1 MLLLHRLISLCLAVL
16 FLSACHSDVAAC
28 ADMSVPQQ
36 SNALVQS
43 APRRTAYALAFQAMA
58 LVSREE
64 EEEELPYAW
73 DFSDAAFVGNSRTV
87 GLQQYND
94 VPRADFFAKVA
105 LPVNQARTSKIMTLS
120 SGAKGTIPQAIAEGE
135 YRRVYIM
142 FGVNELGWASDLDFR
157 EEYVALIN
165 AIKASQPDAE
175 IFVQTMF
182 PVGKARS
189 DRDPVFNNANVIR
202 FNQRVKEA
210 AAETGSTLLDTASL
224 FADSQGNLKAEAT
237 TDGIHL
243 TAQASRQWLSYLREV
258 S

>member
-36 SNALVQS
+36 TNALVQS
-43 APRRTAYALAFQAMA
+43 APRRAAYTLAFQAIA
-58 LVSREE
+58 LVSKAEE
-64 EEEELPYAW
+64 EPYAE

-87 GLQQYND
+87 GLQAYNN
-94 VPRADFFAKVA
+94 VPKADFFAKVA

-120 SGAKGTIPQAIAEGE
+120 NGAKGTIPQAIAEGE

-142 FGVNELGWASDLDFR
+142 FGVNELGWASDLDFKA
-157 EEYVALIN
+157 EYVALIN

-182 PVGKARS
+182 PVGKTRS
-189 DRDPVFNNANVIR
+189 DRDPVFNNANVAR
-202 FNQRVKEA
+202 FNQRIEEA
-210 AAETGSTLLDTASL
+210 AEETGATLLDTAAL